1 MQMQLRAFFIR
12 FFLFT
17 SATAAT
23 VTDITTFSPILFS
36 SLLSATGFKQ
46 LSDALAGGVDLST
59 TTQLTIF
66 APSDSSLLT
75 CSSCSS
81 FLLLL
86 KRHSVPGL
94 YPLRSL
100 RALAFGT
107 KIETLAPNHCLTI
120 TITTSAA
127 RDQFSK
133 IVLVNGVEITR
144 PDLFHDGAVVIHG
157 LQGFVPDLSPLSCNV
172 EPMISLSFPQL
183 QPSKSVPSSIMRLML
198 KDAIVRLRF
207 TGFNILALALRVKY
221 GELSELKAL
230 TVFAVHD
237 FSILSSGGH
246 TYLSNFR
253 FHVVPNMIL
262 TAQDLT
268 KLPRGTLLITM
279 EAGRK
284 LLVTIASRGD
294 SPSSATVKINYV
306 KITTLDLIQ
315 NSRIAVH
322 AVSVPFPQM
331 NHQIPE
337 EEEEKRTLG
346 HPQVFGCDFLM
357 EKDAIVHDAWIP

>member
-1 MQMQLRAFFIR
+1 MQLRAFFIR

-17 SATAAT
+17 SVTAAT

-36 SLLSATGFKQ
+36 SLLSATGFQK
-46 LSDALAGGVDLST
+46 LSDAVAGVDLIST

-75 CSSCSS
+75 CPSCSS
-81 FLLLL
+81 FPFLL
-86 KRHSVPGL
+86 KQHSVPGL

-100 RALAFGT
+100 RSLAFGT
-107 KIETLAPNHCLTI
+107 KIETLAPNYCLTI
-120 TITTSAA
+120 TISTSSAA
-127 RDQFSK
+127 GDEFSK
-133 IVLVNGVEITR
+133 IVLVNGVEITH
-144 PDLFHDGAVVIHG
+144 PDLFDDGAVVVHG

-183 QPSKSVPSSIMRLML
+183 QPSKSAPSSIMRLML
-198 KDAIVRLRF
+198 KDAILRLRF

-221 GELSELKAL
+221 RELSELKAM
-230 TVFAVHD
+230 TVFAPHD

-246 TYLSNFR
+246 MYLSNFR
-253 FHVVPNMIL
+253 FHVVPNML
-262 TAQDLT
+262 LKAQELT

-284 LLVTIASRGD
+284 LVVTIASRGD
-294 SPSSATVKINYV
+294 STSSATVKINYV
-306 KITTLDLIQ
+306 KVTTLDLIQ

-322 AVSVPFPQM
+322 AVSVPFPQI
-331 NHQIPE
+331 NHQIPAE
-337 EEEEKRTLG
+337 DEEKRTLG
-346 HPQVFGCDFLM
+346 QPQVFGSDFLM
-357 EKDAIVHDAWIP
+357 EKDATGREAWIP